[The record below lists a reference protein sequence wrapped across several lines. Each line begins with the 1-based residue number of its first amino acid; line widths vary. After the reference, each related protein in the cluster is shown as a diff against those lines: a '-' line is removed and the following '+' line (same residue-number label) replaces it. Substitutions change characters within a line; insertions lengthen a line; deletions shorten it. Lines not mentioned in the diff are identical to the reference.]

1 MFTELFHTIEF
12 SQGVE
17 QVLAQRQVGVSVA
30 LQRAIQGIG
39 LRFQDYLALVSPA
52 AAPFLEEMAALSRN
66 ITLQRFGKTI
76 QLFTP
81 LYLSNECRSS
91 CTYCGFSF
99 ENKIPRKTLSLQEL
113 EKEAQFLAAK
123 GLKHI
128 LLLTGEDYSKTPVS
142 YIAEAVALL
151 QRYFPAI
158 SIEIYPLSLEKY
170 QELLA
175 AGVEGLVLYQ
185 ETYDKD
191 TYAKYHL
198 RGMKKDME
206 YRLLGPDRGGIAG
219 FRRLGL
225 GALLGLSAPE
235 GEMYFL
241 GMHIQYLYKKYWKTQ
256 LQASLPRMRPAEGDF
271 SGILPVDD
279 RKFLQFLFALRI
291 TFPDLGLVLSTRETP
306 SLRNNLLGLGITTMS
321 AGSKTDPGGHTNSG
335 ELKQFEIEDT
345 RSFEETVEVIRQKG
359 YDPVCKDFDLAL
371 AKK

>member
-1 MFTELFHTIEF
+1 MFTELFDKVGF
-12 SQGVE
+12 SQSVE
-17 QVLAQRQVGVSVA
+17 QVLSQKQADVTTA
-30 LQRAIQGIG
+30 LQRALQGTS
-39 LRFQDYLALVSPA
+39 LRFQDYLALVSPS
-52 AAPFLEEMAALSRN
+52 AAPFLEEMAALARN
-66 ITLQRFGKTI
+66 ITLQRFGRTV

-99 ENKIPRKTLSLQEL
+99 ENKIARKTLDLSEL

-142 YIAEAVALL
+142 YIAEAVTVL
-151 QRYFPAI
+151 QRYFPSV

-175 AGVEGLVLYQ
+175 TGVEGLVLYQ
-185 ETYDKD
+185 ETYDTA
-191 TYAKYHL
+191 TYTKYHL
-198 RGMKKDME
+198 RGMKKNME
-206 YRLLGPDRGGIAG
+206 YRLLGPDRGGQVG

-225 GALLGLSAPE
+225 GALLGLSIPE

-271 SGILPVDD
+271 SSIIPVDD
-279 RKFLQFLFALRI
+279 PKFLQFLFALRI
-291 TFPDLGLVLSTRETP
+291 TFPDLGLVLSTRENP
-306 SLRNNLLGLGITTMS
+306 SLRDNLLGLGITSMS
-321 AGSKTDPGGHTNSG
+321 AGSKTDPGGYTNSG

-345 RSFEETVEVIRQKG
+345 RSFEEVVGMIRKKG